1 MTEILDVFKLLLKKR
16 FRFKFVYSSSY
27 WMLNTGKHIFPV
39 RKYRILYERLLEL
52 GARKESFLLPEP
64 PSDEDVL
71 RVHTAKYLRK
81 LKTETLSTLEIQA
94 LEIPFSPEL
103 VRFALLS
110 TGGTALAASEALKN
124 GIAVHIGGGFHHA
137 FPDHGEGFCV
147 LNDIAVAA
155 AKLLAEGRIRKAMIV
170 DCDLHQG
177 NGTAAVF
184 AGDSRVFTFSIH
196 QMDIY
201 PSEKV
206 ASSLDVG
213 LWSGDGDG
221 AYLAALR
228 EHFPRLYAEF
238 RPDLVIYVAGADPYR
253 GDQLG
258 GLDMTIEGLRERDAI
273 VIGEARKLKVP
284 VAVVLAGGYASKV
297 EDTVAIHLNTIKT
310 AQKAT

>member
-1 MTEILDVFKLLLKKR
+1 MTEILDVIKLLLKKR
-16 FRFKFVYSSSY
+16 FGFKFVYSSSY
-27 WMLNTGKHIFPV
+27 WMLNTGNHIFPV
-39 RKYRILYERLLEL
+39 RKYRILYERLLGL

-64 PSDEDVL
+64 ASDEDVL

-81 LKTETLSTLEIQA
+81 LKTGTLSTLEIQT

-103 VRFALLS
+103 VKFALLS
-110 TGGTALAASEALKN
+110 TGGTALAASEALKD
-124 GIAVHIGGGFHHA
+124 GIAVHLGGGFHHA

-147 LNDIAVAA
+147 LNDIAVAV

-213 LWSGDGDG
+213 LWSGDGDEV
-221 AYLAALR
+221 YLAALR
-228 EHFPRLYAEF
+228 EAFPRLYAEF

-258 GLDMTIEGLRERDAI
+258 GLDMTIGSLRERDAI
-273 VIGEARKLKVP
+273 VIVEARKLKIP
-284 VAVVLAGGYASKV
+284 VAIVLAGGYASEV

-310 AQKAT
+310 AQKAC

>member
-16 FRFKFVYSSSY
+16 FGFKFVYSSSY

-39 RKYRILYERLLEL
+39 VKYRILYERLLEL

-64 PSDEDVL
+64 VSDEDVL

-81 LKTETLSTLEIQA
+81 LKTGTLSTLEIQA
-94 LEIPFSPEL
+94 LEIPYSPEL
-103 VRFALLS
+103 VKFALLS
-110 TGGTALAASEALKN
+110 AGGTALASSEALKD
-124 GIAVHIGGGFHHA
+124 GLALHLGGGFHHA

-147 LNDIAVAA
+147 LNDIAVAVS
-155 AKLLAEGRIRKAMIV
+155 KLLAEGRIRKAMIV

-177 NGTAAVF
+177 NGTAAAF
-184 AGDSRVFTFSIH
+184 AGESRVFTFSIH

-213 LWSGDGDG
+213 LWSGDGDA

-228 EHFPRLYAEF
+228 EHFPKLYAEF

-258 GLDMTIEGLRERDAI
+258 GLDMTIEGLKQRDAI

-284 VAVVLAGGYASKV
+284 VAVVLAGGYALAV

-310 AQKAT
+310 AQKAC